1 MKTLLHTALLLALA
15 VQLAAQTASE
25 PPIDWQKAQSLLQRN
40 QRGEK
45 LSAEEQAY
53 LDRARKM
60 RQQGQKPGANTTP
73 KGEPFKQA
81 ALTDLKAPYKGQSG
95 GLYGE
100 GINEPPAKHLK
111 AAQAAAKQIQ
121 PLDAEGKPAA
131 KGKVVLA
138 SIGMSNTTQEFS
150 NFVKLA
156 NGDPAKSESLVI
168 VDGAQGGRDSNAWQ
182 NTAGKN
188 DRGQA
193 SPWEILMERLKSAG
207 VTPAQVQVLWIKQA
221 HISPAKLGEFP
232 KHAEVLEAHLQFI
245 VQHAKKTFPNLRLA
259 YLSSRTYA
267 GYATTQLNPEPYSYE
282 SAFSVRWLIEKQ
294 VKGEASLNFD
304 ATKGEVKAP
313 VLLWGP
319 YLWTNGSDG
328 RSIDDL
334 KWTREDLANDGTH
347 PSPAGQRK
355 IAELL
360 LNFFKTDATAQGWFL
375 KTSSAKTPAAK

>member
-15 VQLAAQTASE
+15 TQLVAQTTSE
-25 PPIDWQKAQSLLQRN
+25 PPIDWKKAQSLLQRN
-40 QRGEK
+40 QKGEK
-45 LSAEEQAY
+45 LSAEEQTY
-53 LDRARKM
+53 LDRAKKM
-60 RQQGQKPGANTTP
+60 RQQGQKPGASTAP
-73 KGEPFKQA
+73 KGEPFKQG

-100 GINEPPAKHLK
+100 GKNEPPAKQLK

-121 PLDAEGKPAA
+121 PLDAEGKPSA

-150 NFVKLA
+150 SFVRLA
-156 NGDPAKSESLVI
+156 NTDPAKSDSLVI

-182 NTAGKN
+182 NTSEKN
-188 DRGQA
+188 DRGQS
-193 SPWEILMERLKSAG
+193 SPWEVLLERLKSAG

-221 HISPAKLGEFP
+221 HIAPSNLGEFP

-245 VQHAKKTFPNLRLA
+245 VQHAKKTFPNLRIA

-267 GYATTQLNPEPYSYE
+267 GYATSQLNPEPYSYE

-294 VKGEASLNFD
+294 IKGEAALNFD
-304 ATKGEVKAP
+304 ATKGEVKSP
-313 VLLWGP
+313 LLLWGP
-319 YLWTNGSDG
+319 YLWTNGTEG

-334 KWTREDLANDGTH
+334 KWTMEDVVTKDGTH
-347 PSPAGQRK
+347 PSPSGQKK

-360 LNFFKTDATAQGWFL
+360 LNFFKTDSTSQNWFL
-375 KTSSAKTPAAK
+375 KSKLVTTK

>member
-1 MKTLLHTALLLALA
+1 
-15 VQLAAQTASE
+15 
-25 PPIDWQKAQSLLQRN
+25 
-40 QRGEK
+40 
-45 LSAEEQAY
+45 
-53 LDRARKM
+53 M
-60 RQQGQKPGANTTP
+60 RQQGQRPNSSAAP

-81 ALTDLKAPYKGQSG
+81 ALTDLKGSYKSQTG

-100 GINEPPAKHLK
+100 GKNEPPAKQLK

-131 KGKVVLA
+131 KGKIVLA

-168 VDGAQGGRDSNAWQ
+168 VDGAQGGRDSRAWL
-182 NTAGKN
+182 TTEGKEDN
-188 DRGQA
+188 GRT
-193 SPWEILMERLKSAG
+193 SPWDVLLQRLKAAG

-221 HISPAKLGEFP
+221 HISPANLGEFP
-232 KHAEVLEAHLQFI
+232 KHAETLEAHLQFI

-294 VKGEASLNFD
+294 IKGDATLNFD
-304 ATKGEVKAP
+304 AAKGEVKSP
-313 VLLWGP
+313 ILLWGP
-319 YLWTNGSDG
+319 YLWTNGTEG

-334 KWTREDLANDGTH
+334 KWTTGDVANDGTH
-347 PSPAGQRK
+347 PSANGQRK

-360 LNFFKTDATAQGWFL
+360 LNFLKTDSTAQGWFL
-375 KTSSAKTPAAK
+375 KTSSAKTPVTK